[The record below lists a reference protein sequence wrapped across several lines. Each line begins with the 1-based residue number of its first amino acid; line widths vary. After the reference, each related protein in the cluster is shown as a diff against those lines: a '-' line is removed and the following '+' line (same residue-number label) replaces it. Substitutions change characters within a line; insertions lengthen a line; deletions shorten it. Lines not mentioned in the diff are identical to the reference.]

1 MPRKAEFG
9 PGEYAGSAGRVST
22 GIHGLDELIEGGFVK
37 GATVLV
43 TGGTGTGKTTFCAQF
58 IYDGLKKGEP
68 GLYITMEED
77 PEDIKEDVR
86 RYGFDFGRF
95 EKEGLFKFLYQNP
108 FEVSD
113 ISSTIVN
120 AINALNAKRVVL
132 DPVSLMGMYM
142 KDPAVLRKRL
152 FEIIR
157 MLRKTGATTLISS
170 EVLDNEISER
180 GGGSLSRDGVSEFIS
195 DGVIVL
201 SLFGMGEGIS
211 RSISIRKM
219 RRTRHVTDILPID
232 ITDRGIIVK
241 KG

>member
-219 RRTRHVTDILPID
+219 RRTRHVTDVLPID
-232 ITDRGIIVK
+232 ITDKGIIVK